1 MKQKILLIAFIV
13 GLLPQL
19 ANAQWFWESAESL
32 FEQGMK
38 YLKSKD
44 YNNAITYFSES
55 GKKGNAKAYNALGN
69 MYIKGMGVN
78 KNYTQ
83 AYNYFVSAYNTNAN
97 SRAANYWLGYC
108 YYTGFGTNQNLNK
121 AYQFFKTA
129 ADKGHPRSNRYLG
142 IMYYFGD
149 GLPKNYNNA
158 VYYFNIAANDG
169 DVIAQMFMGV
179 CYYDGTG
186 VVKDSNLGRSYLE
199 KSAKQGNRLASELL
213 NNYESWWR
221 KGYKMIDGLADY
233 IPYFGTGWRIGQAL
247 VGE

>member
-32 FEQGMK
+32 YEQGMK

-44 YNNAITYFSES
+44 YNNAVAYFSKSAENGYS
-55 GKKGNAKAYNALGN
+55 KAQNRLGIMYLKGIGVNQNYTKAYA
-69 MYIKGMGVN
+69 
-78 KNYTQ
+78 
-83 AYNYFVSAYNTNAN
+83 YFVQGYNNNQNKASA
-97 SRAANYWLGYC
+97 YWLGYC
-108 YYTGFGTNQNLNK
+108 FYTGIGINQNLNA
-121 AYQFFKTA
+121 AYKFFKYA
-129 ADKGHPRSNRYLG
+129 SDQGLPRASRYLG
-142 IMYYFGD
+142 MMYYFGD

-158 VYYFNIAANDG
+158 VYYFNIAANEG
-169 DVIAQMFMGV
+169 DSFAQMFMGV

-199 KSAKQGNRLASELL
+199 RSAKQGNSLANELL